1 MRHTHEWSS
10 SADFAQQSFT
20 DAGMR
25 VQDHQVHFTTLQAP
39 RSQLLLNRPSCDEHP
54 LCCRFVLLPGPC
66 LGLEMAPTGATTRG
80 LMQHKETEPNSQTKH
95 PTTGPSAPP
104 SLFLILLS
112 PLHSQLF
119 AGQRAETKTPSLAP
133 RFHAR
138 FDASS
143 ETPIAHS
150 ATLAEMRR
158 SGSILACRGSGL
170 CARVTGAV
178 CASWQAKNRSH
189 NSG

>member
-25 VQDHQVHFTTLQAP
+25 VPDHQVHFTTLQAP

-66 LGLEMAPTGATTRG
+66 LGLEMSPTGATTRG

-104 SLFLILLS
+104 SLFLIPLSRPSIRSSLQGKEPKRKPPHSHRDSMQGLMLLLKRLS
-112 PLHSQLF
+112 P
-119 AGQRAETKTPSLAP
+119 TPRLS
-133 RFHAR
+133 R
-138 FDASS
+138 
-143 ETPIAHS
+143 
-150 ATLAEMRR
+150 
-158 SGSILACRGSGL
+158 
-170 CARVTGAV
+170 
-178 CASWQAKNRSH
+178 K
-189 NSG
+189 